1 MRKSLGL
8 HETYLVA
15 SHFMLLADR
24 PGVSDLAYRQAFS
37 HCHFPKLFATISA
50 STALRYTSLDI
61 ARPPYL
67 FFKPLLCALSAVA
80 LMQDNIAFG
89 PTSNQTPSLG
99 GAVEDG

>member
-1 MRKSLGL
+1 VIFADGCEVCYGL
-8 HETYLVA
+8 VSCGVNQHETYLVA

-67 FFKPLLCALSAVA
+67 FSNPCSAPLALS
-80 LMQDNIAFG
+80 
-89 PTSNQTPSLG
+89 P
-99 GAVEDG
+99 